1 MRMLDVLMKKRNG
14 EELTTA
20 EINFI
25 IEQYTANE
33 VPDYQMSAFLMAVFF
48 KGMTTRERTDLTM
61 AMMHSG
67 DVLDLSGIP
76 GIKVDKH
83 STGGVGDKTSLPL
96 AAMVAA
102 TGIPVPMI
110 SGRGLGHTGGTLDK
124 LEAIPGFRVELTEE
138 EFKTQV
144 KNVGTAIVGATGNI
158 APADKRIYALRD
170 VTATVDS
177 IPLISGSIMSKKL
190 ATGSDALVLDVKTG
204 SGAFMKTEA
213 DAVALAEAL
222 VGIGVEA
229 GVKMQ
234 AVISDMNQPL
244 GNAVGNTLEIIETVE
259 SLKGNGPADL
269 MELCL
274 VLGSSMVVMGGKA
287 TDEATARVM
296 LEQTIADGSAL
307 AKFKDMVAAQ
317 GGDIKALDDYS
328 LMPGA
333 QFQTDY
339 TAKTAGFVS
348 AMVADAIGI
357 ASMRLGGG
365 RAAKDDVL
373 DLGVGIMM
381 HKKIG
386 DAVEVGTPILTIYSN
401 REDVSDIAA
410 YLDENVS
417 VAATATK
424 PTLIH
429 QIING

>member
-124 LEAIPGFRVELTEE
+124 LEAIPGFRVELTED
-138 EFKTQV
+138 EFKAQV

-317 GGDIKALDDYS
+317 GGDIKELDDYS

-333 QFQTDY
+333 QFKTDY

-401 REDVSDIAA
+401 REDVSDIVA

>member
-138 EFKTQV
+138 EFKAQV

-333 QFQTDY
+333 QFKTDY